1 MKFFSS
7 SVLAFGVLGS
17 FFTSA
22 AVIPVE
28 KSVAAPV
35 EKRAVDLSVAV
46 GIVQTLYTEV
56 QVITGKINTTV
67 AGLHDPVT
75 LVESTA
81 ASLEINA
88 AIGEITILV
97 NTAIAKVNGAAPLS
111 VRNAVAVRQAPAD
124 LAGLVTLLLLE
135 ISGTLNGVIT
145 ALGLKALLA
154 GTLGGLV
161 ASLSGLLLA
170 LVPVVDNLLEL
181 VRRLLDGLLI
191 GLSAAL
197 AGLII

>member
-7 SVLAFGVLGS
+7 SVLAFGLLGS

-28 KSVAAPV
+28 RSEIVAV
-35 EKRAVDLSVAV
+35 EKRAVSLSTAIA
-46 GIVQTLYTEV
+46 IVQTLYSEV
-56 QVITGKINTTV
+56 QVVTAKINATV
-67 AGLHDPVT
+67 AGLGDPVT

-81 ASLEINA
+81 ASLQINA
-88 AIGEITILV
+88 AVADITILV
-97 NTAIAKVNGAAPLS
+97 NSAIAEVNGAAPKTA
-111 VRNAVAVRQAPAD
+111 RNAIAARQAPTD
-124 LAGLVTLLLLE
+124 LASLVTLLLLE
-135 ISGTLNGVIT
+135 ISGTLNGVLA
-145 ALGLKALLA
+145 ALGLQGLLA

-161 ASLSGLLLA
+161 TALSGLLLA